1 MNEGID
7 FVFNWFGLLWGV
19 IVSNWI
25 LAFGVLLSLLHLVV
39 TLINGSTH
47 Q

>member
-1 MNEGID
+1 MNDSID
-7 FVFNWFGLLWGV
+7 VIFQWFTMLWSV
-19 IVSNWI
+19 IISNWI

-39 TLINGSTH
+39 SLINGSTR